1 MNGLAKSRVLNVCTK
16 IYLFSKL
23 GACLVDVTGALSLA
37 MHGLDCEGL
46 LYRVFRPLFDE
57 NRDRQLQQ
65 WLEVCVTSFR
75 YGFVLNNGDS
85 ANVLGALEFVWV

>member
-1 MNGLAKSRVLNVCTK
+1 MFARKSICSRK
-16 IYLFSKL
+16 P
-23 GACLVDVTGALSLA
+23 GACLVDVTGALSLE
-37 MHGLDCEGL
+37 MHGLVCEEL
-46 LYRVFRPLFDE
+46 LFRIFRPWFDE

-85 ANVLGALEFVWV
+85 ANVLGVLEFVWVCLLI